1 MNNST
6 AAIADKA
13 YDTLTDAAYC
23 ACLLDELFTLAQ
35 GSADP
40 SCALSDC
47 ALGGLAAINRH
58 IFQTVLKGR
67 NLYHELIRENAKG
80 VSNEPD

>member
-1 MNNST
+1 MSDKIIP
-6 AAIADKA
+6 APDDKA

-23 ACLLDELFTLAQ
+23 AKLLEELLTLAQ

-47 ALGGLAAINRH
+47 ALGGLVAINRR
-58 IFQTVLKGR
+58 IFQAVIDGR
-67 NLYHELIRENAKG
+67 NMYCGLVKE
-80 VSNEPD
+80 